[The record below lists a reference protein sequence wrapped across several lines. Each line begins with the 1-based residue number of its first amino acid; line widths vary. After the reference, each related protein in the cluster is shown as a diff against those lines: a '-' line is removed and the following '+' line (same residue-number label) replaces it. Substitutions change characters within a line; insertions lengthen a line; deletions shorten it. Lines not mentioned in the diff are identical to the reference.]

1 MAAIVVGL
9 EKHHAIAE
17 QLGMAFVT
25 GRPAVG
31 QFSKLISI
39 AVEGRR
45 RWISGRIG
53 RLSLPVPNKPLYSGM
68 LLFQFWKRM
77 FIKNHDMTGGG
88 ESCYLSP
95 LFIELSRASDSV
107 PMVNMNTD
115 RIGVV
120 GEMVVG
126 LMICLLLFLPVNK
139 GNNLTTTV
147 AADHHHH
154 QQQQQEHCPIGCHCL
169 QEPSSQ
175 EVKVVCHWP
184 KIASAAVFSTFP
196 AHRMSSLLLQCT
208 EPSGRGRFSR
218 SMFASFDRLRHLSIV
233 DCGNAGELLTF
244 RSGFTEGLAELKSL
258 HLERLGSVT
267 EVDEDAFVGAKAVEK
282 LALVESG
289 LVQIRRLALC
299 RLGELKVLNLSHNQ
313 ITNFPQLFA
322 SDQGTPDERCSE
334 QQQLVVFDL
343 GYNEIFDIS
352 AGQMRGL
359 GGLRILNLQHNRL
372 ETIGAGVFENLHHL
386 QELNLRG
393 NQLAVVYT
401 LPPGVV
407 HLDLSANRLLTGPV
421 GLDRL
426 TNLQKLNLSANRIE
440 TFNLVHSSLDSL
452 RVLDLSRNHL
462 TGFNVVDGVG
472 AAAAAAQMVSNLTTS
487 SSNLQELYL
496 NDNRLEKIDL
506 PAELEMISL
515 RRLDLSRNLL
525 ASTFE
530 LSGAGLLEHVP
541 ALRELYLSGNGIGH
555 LDEDA
560 FVDMPELTSVA
571 LDNNRL
577 LEVPAAL
584 SVLANLTEVDLSNN
598 RIVHLGPG
606 SLDGPPSLRRLNLS
620 RNGLIQVDRRAFGA
634 LSGLQVLDL
643 SYNAIDQ
650 LSTSCF
656 DDAVSL
662 RELYLQGNR
671 LSGLQGVLVNLPAL
685 RLVDVSSNRLSTLDL
700 GLLPAELERLD
711 AAHNNLRKV
720 TYFIRRSRG
729 WSSKLRYADFA
740 NNSLKTLDAN
750 SLPLSLQVLNLSS
763 NAIEL
768 VTGGLLARG
777 NGTLAVVDLRHN
789 RLHSLSRADLGVGD
803 RPLVGRTEIYLR
815 GNPLRCSCSTSWML
829 EQWSERLL
837 ADRRL
842 LHCSPGSAGTGTEA
856 LVDVPAER
864 FLCPYETVCAD
875 GCLCCEF
882 EICDC
887 KSVCPAGCQCEHDSR
902 SGSVNRVRCSR
913 VVVPWSIPMQ
923 ATDILLDGVRLLEL
937 SKHAFL
943 GRYKLRRL
951 QLNHTHLHTVSQLA
965 FSRLS
970 ALTVLD
976 LSDNRLQRLTGAEFH
991 KLPHL
996 VELYLHRNR
1005 LSVVGS
1011 KLFEQMTAL
1020 KVVTLHGNR
1029 LHLLPP
1035 GLPSLGSLQA
1045 VSLAANPWRCDCDDK
1060 YLFQRW
1066 VAERRRLITD
1076 ADSLYCQEELQVV
1089 GSWNQTTATVVALLP
1104 AADGQRTV
1112 KINFWTFLELVNSSA
1127 LCESQADDN
1136 SSPVVPKVSVAG
1148 AVASSPTTTTP
1159 TAAKSTNDTT
1169 GSDEGSNNNT
1179 NNDNSRLHTA
1189 LIAVL
1194 VLCTVVAGALLTLML
1209 RRMYCARKQTA
1220 AGRRSYC
1227 RYVHDST
1234 PTKEADD
1241 GCSVPPS
1248 TQQLLQYD
1256 LLVCN
1261 SAADQ
1266 PFVEE
1271 ALLGRLEEEPPY
1283 YRVVSLHRDLTT
1295 PTSGTSGEQLLKAF
1309 DRSQRVLL
1317 LLSDGFVEADWQQPD
1332 LRAAYQ
1338 LLLRDKHRKLVL
1350 VVRDRAVPV
1359 ETDPVLGHY
1368 VRTNRCLFWTDPMFW
1383 DKLHDAVPSPLPFN
1397 VCQSNA
1403 SQPNNED
1410 YSDMYGTIVPSHFV

>member
-1 MAAIVVGL
+1 
-9 EKHHAIAE
+9 
-17 QLGMAFVT
+17 
-25 GRPAVG
+25 
-31 QFSKLISI
+31 
-39 AVEGRR
+39 
-45 RWISGRIG
+45 
-53 RLSLPVPNKPLYSGM
+53 
-68 LLFQFWKRM
+68 
-77 FIKNHDMTGGG
+77 
-88 ESCYLSP
+88 
-95 LFIELSRASDSV
+95 
-107 PMVNMNTD
+107 MNTD
-115 RIGVV
+115 RIVV
-120 GEMVVG
+120 GKVVVVG
-126 LMICLLLFLPVNK
+126 FICLLLFLPF
-139 GNNLTTTV
+139 NNGDDSLTTIA
-147 AADHHHH
+147 AADHN
-154 QQQQQEHCPIGCHCL
+154 HCPTGCHCL
-169 QEPSSQ
+169 QEPNPQ

-184 KIASAAVFSTFP
+184 RIASAAVFSTFP
-196 AHRMSSLLLQCT
+196 AHRLSSLRMHCT

-218 SMFASFDRLRHLSIV
+218 SMFASFDRLRHLTIV

-244 RSGFTEGLAELKSL
+244 SFTEGLAELKSL

-289 LVQIRRLALC
+289 LVQIPRLALC

-313 ITNFPQLFA
+313 ITSFPELFG
-322 SDQGTPDERCSE
+322 SDPQRSPDERCSE
-334 QQQLVVFDL
+334 QQLLVFDL

-352 AGQMRGL
+352 RLQMRGL
-359 GGLRILNLQHNRL
+359 SSLRILNLQHNRL
-372 ETIGAGVFENLHHL
+372 ETIGTGVFESLLHL

-440 TFNLVHSSLDSL
+440 TFNLINSPLDSL
-452 RVLDLSRNHL
+452 RILDLSRNHL
-462 TGFNVVDGVG
+462 TNFNVGDTADAGG
-472 AAAAAAQMVSNLTTS
+472 RLAAQTLSNVTT
-487 SSNLQELYL
+487 SNLQQLYL
-496 NDNRLEKIDL
+496 NDNRLEKIDFGQSL
-506 PAELEMISL
+506 VSL

-530 LSGAGLLEHVP
+530 LSGAGLLEHMP
-541 ALRELYLSGNGIGH
+541 SLRELYLSGNGIGH

-560 FVDMPELTSVA
+560 FVDLPQLSSVA

-584 SVLANLTEVDLSNN
+584 SILPNLTAVDLSHN
-598 RIVHLGPG
+598 RIVHLGPS
-606 SLDGPPSLRRLNLS
+606 SLDGPASLRWLNLS
-620 RNGLIQVDRRAFGA
+620 SNGLMQVDRRAFGA
-634 LSGLQVLDL
+634 VSGLRVLDL
-643 SYNAIDQ
+643 SNNAIEQ

-656 DDAVSL
+656 DEAINL
-662 RELYLQGNR
+662 HELYLQGNQ
-671 LSGLQGVLVNLPAL
+671 LAGLHGVLVNLPAL
-685 RLVDVSSNRLSTLDL
+685 RSVDLSSNRLSTLDL
-700 GLLPAELERLD
+700 GLLPAELERLH
-711 AAHNNLRKV
+711 AGNNNLRKV
-720 TYFIRRSRG
+720 TYFIRRLRTS
-729 WSSKLRYADFA
+729 SSKLQYADFS

-750 SLPLSLQVLNLSS
+750 SLPLSLRLLNVSS

-777 NGTLAVVDLRHN
+777 NGTLTVVDLRHN
-789 RLHSLSRADLGVGD
+789 RLHSLSRSDLGVIE
-803 RPLVGRTEIYLR
+803 RPSANAGRTEIYLR

-829 EQWSERLL
+829 EPWSEQLL
-837 ADRRL
+837 ADRHL
-842 LHCSPGSAGTGTEA
+842 LDCSSGSVESSRVA
-856 LVDVPAER
+856 LLDVPADQ
-864 FLCPYETVCAD
+864 FLCSYETVCAE

-887 KSVCPAGCQCEHDSR
+887 KSVCPVGCHCEHDSR
-902 SGSVNRVRCSR
+902 SGSVNRIRCSR
-913 VVVPWSIPMQ
+913 AVLPWSIPMQ
-923 ATDILLDGVRLLEL
+923 ASEILLDGVRLLEL

-991 KLPHL
+991 KLPNL
-996 VELYLHRNR
+996 VELYLHHNR

-1011 KLFEQMTAL
+1011 KLFEQLTTL
-1020 KVVTLHGNR
+1020 KVLTLHGNR
-1029 LHLLPP
+1029 LHLLPVA
-1035 GLPSLGSLQA
+1035 LPSLGSLRA
-1045 VSLAANPWRCDCDDK
+1045 VSLSANPWRCDCDDK
-1060 YLFQRW
+1060 YLLQRW
-1066 VAERRRLITD
+1066 VPERRHLITD
-1076 ADSLYCQEELQVV
+1076 ADVLYCEEELQIV
-1089 GSWNQTTATVVALLP
+1089 GSVANDSQSTSVADTPTSVVALLP
-1104 AADGQRTV
+1104 ATDGQRTV
-1112 KINFWTFLELVNSSA
+1112 KINFWTLLELMNTSG
-1127 LCESQADDN
+1127 LCEPETD
-1136 SSPVVPKVSVAG
+1136 SSPPLSQHRYPIATSP
-1148 AVASSPTTTTP
+1148 ATSSTLVTTAT
-1159 TAAKSTNDTT
+1159 TAAAESSNDN
-1169 GSDEGSNNNT
+1169 DNNND
-1179 NNDNSRLHTA
+1179 NNSRLHSA

-1209 RRMYCARKQTA
+1209 RRMYCTRKPNS
-1220 AGRRSYC
+1220 GRRSYC
-1227 RYVHDST
+1227 RYVHEST
-1234 PTKEADD
+1234 PTKEAS
-1241 GCSVPPS
+1241 SVCDPAPS
-1248 TQQLLQYD
+1248 TQLLQYD
-1256 LLVCN
+1256 LLLCN
-1261 SAADQ
+1261 SVADQ

-1283 YRVVSLHRDLTT
+1283 YRVCSLHRDLSTFST
-1295 PTSGTSGEQLLKAF
+1295 GEQLLKAF

-1317 LLSDGFVEADWQQPD
+1317 LLSDGFVETDWQQPE

-1383 DKLHDAVPSPLPFN
+1383 DKLHDTVPSPLTFN
-1397 VCQSNA
+1397 ICQSNV
-1403 SQPNNED
+1403 SPNNNED